1 MVLLM
6 DFTLNTI
13 DPIRIF
19 PVRDITIITQYA
31 KVLATLSA
39 VGYSEQLIDVAV
51 PLAVALLLILTG
63 QLL

>member
-6 DFTLNTI
+6 DFILNTI

-19 PVRDITIITQYA
+19 PVRDATIITQYA

-39 VGYSEQLIDVAV
+39 VG
-51 PLAVALLLILTG
+51 
-63 QLL
+63 